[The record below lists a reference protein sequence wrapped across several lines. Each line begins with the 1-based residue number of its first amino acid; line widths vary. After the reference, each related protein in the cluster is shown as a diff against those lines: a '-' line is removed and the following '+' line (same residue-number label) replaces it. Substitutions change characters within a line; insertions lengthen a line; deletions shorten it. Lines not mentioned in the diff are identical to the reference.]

1 MPCKKLAGLPT
12 SSVKVHVLPGVYHAF
27 DRDTFIT
34 VTPDH
39 LGNPMMY
46 NAEATQK
53 AREITEAFLAE
64 HLGK

>member
-1 MPCKKLAGLPT
+1 VFKSTHIGATATLL
-12 SSVKVHVLPGVYHAF
+12 SYAF
-27 DRDTFIT
+27 DRDTFVT

-53 AREITEAFLAE
+53 AREITKAFLAE